1 MKTELMP
8 CPCCG
13 NNAKPRQFRSGILKS
28 RTVHYVEC
36 VVCRLRTPV
45 ELDIETAAETWNRRA
60 KTCYSAPKLMPMG
73 ALTYAIACSH
83 CKNRESSLCEDCVCE
98 VTSGFE
104 LDPDT
109 LPAAPGIWLAGKDDL
124 GIDRGWK
131 CSVCGGY
138 VYEMTHEPYLFC
150 PHCGAKINQFEYVT
164 THTKNNKEERIM
176 EKFYLGSKLVQ
187 AWPAVRITTRDGKFE
202 YAEIGDVVDP
212 NAQKVEEGYRVQYDD
227 GYRSWSPKA
236 VFERSYRTTTGLSF
250 GLAIEA
256 MKMGRAVAREGWNG
270 KEMFLYYVPANE
282 YAVTTE
288 IARSYFGD
296 TVPYGAYIAMKTMQ
310 GNVVPWLAS
319 QTDMLTDDW
328 YIVE

>member
-1 MKTELMP
+1 M
-8 CPCCG
+8 
-13 NNAKPRQFRSGILKS
+13 
-28 RTVHYVEC
+28 
-36 VVCRLRTPV
+36 
-45 ELDIETAAETWNRRA
+45 
-60 KTCYSAPKLMPMG
+60 
-73 ALTYAIACSH
+73 
-83 CKNRESSLCEDCVCE
+83 
-98 VTSGFE
+98 
-104 LDPDT
+104 
-109 LPAAPGIWLAGKDDL
+109 
-124 GIDRGWK
+124 
-131 CSVCGGY
+131 CGGY

-150 PHCGAKINQFEYVT
+150 PHCGAKIDQFEYVT

-296 TVPYGAYIAMKTMQ
+296 TVPYGAYIALKTMQ

>member
-1 MKTELMP
+1 
-8 CPCCG
+8 
-13 NNAKPRQFRSGILKS
+13 
-28 RTVHYVEC
+28 
-36 VVCRLRTPV
+36 
-45 ELDIETAAETWNRRA
+45 
-60 KTCYSAPKLMPMG
+60 
-73 ALTYAIACSH
+73 
-83 CKNRESSLCEDCVCE
+83 
-98 VTSGFE
+98 
-104 LDPDT
+104 
-109 LPAAPGIWLAGKDDL
+109 
-124 GIDRGWK
+124 
-131 CSVCGGY
+131 
-138 VYEMTHEPYLFC
+138 
-150 PHCGAKINQFEYVT
+150 
-164 THTKNNKEERIM
+164 M

-187 AWPAVRITTRDGKFE
+187 AWPAVRITTREGKFE

-236 VFERSYRTTTGLSF
+236 VFERSYRRTTGLSF

>member
-1 MKTELMP
+1 MISASTVD
-8 CPCCG
+8 G
-13 NNAKPRQFRSGILKS
+13 N
-28 RTVHYVEC
+28 E
-36 VVCRLRTPV
+36 
-45 ELDIETAAETWNRRA
+45 
-60 KTCYSAPKLMPMG
+60 
-73 ALTYAIACSH
+73 
-83 CKNRESSLCEDCVCE
+83 
-98 VTSGFE
+98 
-104 LDPDT
+104 
-109 LPAAPGIWLAGKDDL
+109 
-124 GIDRGWK
+124 
-131 CSVCGGY
+131 VCGGY

-236 VFERSYRTTTGLSF
+236 VFERSYRPTTGLSF

-296 TVPYGAYIAMKTMQ
+296 TVPYGAYIALKTMQ